1 MTAVRIIFIPPKS
14 LKLWKNKTYPQA
26 HSGLWVF
33 LYSKMKRRRKCFFA
47 FVAGILFGLIF
58 MKRVLNK
65 AKIGTLRVD
74 TSDPEDRPYLFLELE
89 KNVGY
94 ISSKS
99 YVLLKVNTQ
108 SYLSRK

>member
-1 MTAVRIIFIPPKS
+1 MLLI
-14 LKLWKNKTYPQA
+14 
-26 HSGLWVF
+26 
-33 LYSKMKRRRKCFFA
+33 A

-58 MKRVLNK
+58 MNWALNK
-65 AKIGTLRVD
+65 AKVGTLRVD
-74 TSDPEDRPYLFLELE
+74 SSDPEDGPYLFLELE
-89 KNVGY
+89 KGVGD

>member
-1 MTAVRIIFIPPKS
+1 
-14 LKLWKNKTYPQA
+14 
-26 HSGLWVF
+26 
-33 LYSKMKRRRKCFFA
+33 
-47 FVAGILFGLIF
+47 